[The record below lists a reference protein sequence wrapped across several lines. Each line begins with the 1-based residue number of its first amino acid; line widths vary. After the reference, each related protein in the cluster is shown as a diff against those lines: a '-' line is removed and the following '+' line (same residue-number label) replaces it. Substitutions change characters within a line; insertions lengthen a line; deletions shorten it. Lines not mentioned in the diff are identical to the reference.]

1 MARGFKT
8 GGRKKGTPNKFTAS
22 VKAAFEEAFD
32 RMGGVEALVSWAQ
45 SEPTEFYK
53 LYSKLLP
60 AEIKADVNH
69 KGLDALAD
77 RLMRAKQM
85 VDNCDTSD

>member
-22 VKAAFEEAFD
+22 VKAAFEEAFE

-60 AEIKADVNH
+60 AEVRNNVNANVD
-69 KGLDALAD
+69 GTISIVVNTGVP
-77 RLMRAKQM
+77 RAP
-85 VDNCDTSD
+85 DE

>member
-60 AEIKADVNH
+60 AEVRNSVNANVD
-69 KGLDALAD
+69 GTISIVVNTGVP
-77 RLMRAKQM
+77 RAP
-85 VDNCDTSD
+85 DE

>member
-22 VKAAFEEAFD
+22 VKAAFEEAFE

-60 AEIKADVNH
+60 AEVRNSVNANVD
-69 KGLDALAD
+69 GTISIVVNTGVP
-77 RLMRAKQM
+77 RAP
-85 VDNCDTSD
+85 DE